1 MALLPHKD
9 MDTLNK
15 ADTRRSNN
23 PCTIPLSRATHRNSR
38 GIILKS
44 AAVAADPAGVSALV
58 F

>member
-9 MDTLNK
+9 TDTLNR

-23 PCTIPLSRATHRNSR
+23 PCTIPLSRATRNSR
-38 GIILKS
+38 VIMLTTA